1 MNILANILGV
11 IGIVFL
17 VVSVQCNKK
26 SSILIFQIFANI
38 FYGLQYLTLG
48 AFSAGVMSIVSL
60 LRCLI
65 FYSYDRKGKLVPL
78 WLFLILALSIIF
90 PIFFTYDGILSLFPI
105 VATLVYSYATWQKNL
120 SLFRKL
126 VLSVSILWI
135 IYNFCVGAYI
145 SVIGSVF
152 EFVSSLLAIY
162 RLDIKGRGKSESV

>member
-11 IGIVFL
+11 IGIFFL

-152 EFVSSLLAIY
+152 EFVSSIIAIY
-162 RLDIKGRGKSESV
+162 RLDVKGSGKSESV

>member
-11 IGIVFL
+11 IGIFFL

-135 IYNFCVGAYI
+135 TYNFCVGAYI

>member
-11 IGIVFL
+11 IGIFFL

-135 IYNFCVGAYI
+135 TYNFCVGAYI
-145 SVIGSVF
+145 SVIGSIF